1 MEIPILK
8 IDNCL
13 VVSIQGSLTDTAAL
27 DLQEHLA
34 RDISQQEPVGV
45 LVDLTA
51 VEIVDSFVAKVL
63 GDISSMS
70 KLMGVNVVVTGIQPG
85 VAITLIELGITLDS
99 IRTALN
105 LQKGIDLLRA
115 SYK

>member
-27 DLQEHLA
+27 DLQESLA
-34 RDISQQEPVGV
+34 RDISQHEPVGV

-51 VEIVDSFVAKVL
+51 VQIVDSFVAKVL
-63 GDISSMS
+63 GDISSMA
-70 KLMGVNVVVTGIQPG
+70 KIMGVDVVVPGIQPG
-85 VAITLIELGITLDS
+85 VAITLIELGITLGG

-105 LQKGIDLLRA
+105 LQKGIALLRLV
-115 SYK
+115 